1 MKRLRRPL
9 AARTSALLASAAAL
23 IGPST
28 ATAVPPE
35 TPPEPPEPERDPGEA
50 ESDQLEEETPAPP
63 LAAGREEPSRP
74 SIGRPAQPAQAAG
87 DRDFEVVQPGD
98 TLWSIARRLL
108 GPDQSDAA
116 VAREAAR
123 LWQLNGDRIGTG
135 HPDVLLPGTVLR
147 LR

>member
-1 MKRLRRPL
+1 VSRKRRPL
-9 AARTSALLASAAAL
+9 AGRLSALLASAAAL
-23 IGPST
+23 IGPSS

-35 TPPEPPEPERDPGEA
+35 TPPEPPEPERDDGES
-50 ESDQLEEETPAPP
+50 ESQENETPAPP
-63 LAAGREEPSRP
+63 LAAGREEPPQP
-74 SIGRPAQPAQAAG
+74 SIGHPAQPAPGA
-87 DRDFEVVQPGD
+87 DDPDFEVVQPGD

-108 GPDQSDAA
+108 GEGQSDAE

>member
-1 MKRLRRPL
+1 VTPKRRPL
-9 AARTSALLASAAAL
+9 AGRLSAVLASAAAL

-35 TPPEPPEPERDPGEA
+35 TPPEPPEPETDPSEA
-50 ESDQLEEETPAPP
+50 QSEAREQETPAPP
-63 LAAGREEPSRP
+63 LAAGREEAPQP
-74 SIGRPAQPAQAAG
+74 SIGQAPQPPPAG
-87 DRDFEVVQPGD
+87 ERDFEVVQPGD

>member
-1 MKRLRRPL
+1 MKGRRPL
-9 AARTSALLASAAAL
+9 AGRISALLASAAAL

-28 ATAVPPE
+28 ATAVPPD

-50 ESDQLEEETPAPP
+50 GSGQPEQETPAPP
-63 LAAGREEPSRP
+63 VAPGREEPLRP
-74 SIGRPAQPAQAAG
+74 SIGRPAQPASAEG
-87 DRDFEVVQPGD
+87 DPDFEVVQPGD
-98 TLWSIARRLL
+98 TLWSIARRLI
-108 GPDQSDAA
+108 GQDRSDAE